1 MSRPAPRKVRVA
13 VFAEN
18 QLIADSLLHT
28 LQKEA
33 DRSFLLAR
41 LEGTNIKEF
50 DCWLPG
56 SQIYKYLGTGCI
68 VDLASGM
75 VVSPV

>member
-1 MSRPAPRKVRVA
+1 MSRPASRKIRVG

-18 QLIADSLLHT
+18 RLISDSLLYT
-28 LQKEA
+28 LQKQP

-50 DCWLPG
+50 
-56 SQIYKYLGTGCI
+56 IVGCLESRFI
-68 VDLASGM
+68 NI
-75 VVSPV
+75 